1 MPNDLE
7 ILSDTI
13 DMWSF
18 QFRCWS
24 TITPKNFALVTLCI
38 ASLRKMTSP
47 WGFKFFFLDIIN
59 IRVLFTLRVSVLES
73 NHSATLANLP

>member
-1 MPNDLE
+1 MPHDLE

-38 ASLRKMTSP
+38 ASGDFIVDLGTMARDHVTILR
-47 WGFKFFFLDIIN
+47 F
-59 IRVLFTLRVSVLES
+59 
-73 NHSATLANLP
+73 A